1 MSLERANE
9 KRAKAPR
16 LIKLPGDKT
25 ARRSDRD
32 PLEIAKELRAKSR
45 LGQREARLDAMER
58 K

>member
-9 KRAKAPR
+9 RRAKAPR
-16 LIKLPGDKT
+16 LVKLPGDRN
-25 ARRSDRD
+25 ARRSDQD

-45 LGQREARLDAMER
+45 LGQREAKLEAAER